1 MRPSSRTLAAWLLL
15 ASCLARAAGEAA
27 PAAAPAPATAPAAE
41 APVAAAAQGA
51 ERDPF
56 WPVGYAP
63 QQASAAEPQAA
74 PTETAPDAK
83 PKTTL
88 QIDNLSPEQQAVI
101 RNQLRISGIMR
112 FGPDYVA
119 RVNGQLASAGDELT
133 AEVEGQRVVFVIRS
147 ITKDAVQLEPKR

>member
-1 MRPSSRTLAAWLLL
+1 MRPSRLWLAVLLPMLAAL
-15 ASCLARAAGEAA
+15 AARAEDAAA
-27 PAAAPAPATAPAAE
+27 PAAAPAAATAPAA
-41 APVAAAAQGA
+41 AAAPAAGSD
-51 ERDPF
+51 RDPF

-63 QQASAAEPQAA
+63 QPAGAAEVQPVQAD
-74 PTETAPDAK
+74 PGTEAK
-83 PKTTL
+83 VRSAL

-119 RVNGQLASAGDELT
+119 RINGQLASAGDELT